1 MAVVLPSVT
10 RPHRLRCAWF
20 AAAVTALTLVG
31 CAALPAAGQRSAA
44 APMRTAAPTGSR
56 IPRPVDDSQR
66 AQPGTLVISRD
77 ALLATGRA
85 ETAAAL
91 RTLVPWMH

>member
-1 MAVVLPSVT
+1 
-10 RPHRLRCAWF
+10 
-20 AAAVTALTLVG
+20 
-31 CAALPAAGQRSAA
+31 
-44 APMRTAAPTGSR
+44 MRTAAPTGSR
-56 IPRPVDDSQR
+56 IPRPVDDSRR